1 MPQAMSVPSG
11 ALQCLLHPSGVPM
24 GHCSCLQVKKGPLA
38 ETSPMLNDI
47 SAVPS
52 WAKVPVLHRYLAT
65 CTSWPTMCDL
75 LCRQAFVTPML
86 ACFCGQIVDEL
97 CEPVVQVNQGLL
109 KMYQVEV
116 LSKVPIM
123 QHFLFG
129 SLLEFA

>member
-1 MPQAMSVPSG
+1 
-11 ALQCLLHPSGVPM
+11 
-24 GHCSCLQVKKGPLA
+24 
-38 ETSPMLNDI
+38 
-47 SAVPS
+47 
-52 WAKVPVLHRYLAT
+52 
-65 CTSWPTMCDL
+65 MCDL
-75 LCRQAFVTPML
+75 LCRHSCVAPLL
-86 ACFCGQIVDEL
+86 ACFCGRVVDEL